1 MHTKGISVKKNDKLI
16 ILDSEGAEAPLNK
29 YNVSK
34 DLYEGDLHK
43 KDINENDNVIQIMA
57 KDKKAFELFI
67 QDFIIEKSN
76 ILFIVVG
83 QMILSEQK
91 LINRVVN
98 ETNNN
103 TIFVIHNLKN
113 LYSKEQ
119 IENYIENTFKKN
131 IFLNFKKFSKQKYKN
146 KKTIEFNSILSN
158 HIWPMKNWK
167 KQLYI

>member
-1 MHTKGISVKKNDKLI
+1 MT
-16 ILDSEGAEAPLNK
+16 
-29 YNVSK
+29 
-34 DLYEGDLHK
+34 
-43 KDINENDNVIQIMA
+43 
-57 KDKKAFELFI
+57 
-67 QDFIIEKSN
+67 
-76 ILFIVVG
+76 
-83 QMILSEQK
+83 LSQQK

-131 IFLNFKKFSKQKYKN
+131 IFLNFKKFSKQNYKN

-158 HIWPMKNWK
+158 HI
-167 KQLYI
+167 

>member
-1 MHTKGISVKKNDKLI
+1 MT
-16 ILDSEGAEAPLNK
+16 
-29 YNVSK
+29 
-34 DLYEGDLHK
+34 
-43 KDINENDNVIQIMA
+43 
-57 KDKKAFELFI
+57 
-67 QDFIIEKSN
+67 
-76 ILFIVVG
+76 
-83 QMILSEQK
+83 LSEQK

-146 KKTIEFNSILSN
+146 KKTIEFNYILSN

>member
-16 ILDSEGAEAPLNK
+16 ILDSEGAEAPLTK

-43 KDINENDNVIQIMA
+43 KEINESDNLIQIMA
-57 KDKKAFELFI
+57 KDKKAVELFI

-113 LYSKEQ
+113 LYSKDQ

-131 IFLNFKKFSKQKYKN
+131 TS
-146 KKTIEFNSILSN
+146 
-158 HIWPMKNWK
+158 
-167 KQLYI
+167 

>member
-1 MHTKGISVKKNDKLI
+1 MT
-16 ILDSEGAEAPLNK
+16 
-29 YNVSK
+29 
-34 DLYEGDLHK
+34 
-43 KDINENDNVIQIMA
+43 
-57 KDKKAFELFI
+57 
-67 QDFIIEKSN
+67 
-76 ILFIVVG
+76 
-83 QMILSEQK
+83 LSEQK

-131 IFLNFKKFSKQKYKN
+131 IFLNFKKFSKQNYKN

>member
-1 MHTKGISVKKNDKLI
+1 MKEELPIGDSMHTKGISVKKNDKLI

-43 KDINENDNVIQIMA
+43 KDINENENVIQIMA

-83 QMILSEQK
+83 QMTLSEQK

-113 LYSKEQ
+113 LYSKDQ

-131 IFLNFKKFSKQKYKN
+131 TS
-146 KKTIEFNSILSN
+146 
-158 HIWPMKNWK
+158 
-167 KQLYI
+167 